1 MPTGPRWSKL
11 VISTIKKKKNYNL
24 IGLEKKIYSCAT
36 ATVDQNFKH
45 NYKITISLLVY
56 CIISLFFACQCTN
69 YKDLVPYHMK
79 KKKKK
84 KKSRNVSKMSNFV
97 RNSQGDFIGLE
108 EKKSYN
114 IV

>member
-1 MPTGPRWSKL
+1 MPMYKL
-11 VISTIKKKKNYNL
+11 QRLSPIPYKK
-24 IGLEKKIYSCAT
+24 EKE
-36 ATVDQNFKH
+36 
-45 NYKITISLLVY
+45 
-56 CIISLFFACQCTN
+56 
-69 YKDLVPYHMK
+69 
-79 KKKKK
+79 K